1 MSFDGSIFAEI
12 GADTRAYERAMNEI
26 AVMTKQAF
34 DNAQK
39 AAVNSSNQMIQKIG
53 QLMNELASN
62 SSTLGQKIGQGF
74 KGGLNIALGEIHR
87 IASNIGQRLPE
98 PIRKGF
104 LNAYLNIKSVLG
116 LMKSDLSALGGHV
129 SSIAG
134 KINAALAKAFH
145 FDLTKAIKS
154 PKAMFVELNGA
165 ADAFATGFAA
175 KIHKI
180 GSVFTNLS
188 SRLPGPFSSAFNSIG
203 TSLAGFEAR
212 VLAVG
217 GKITSALGN
226 QVLNPIMQSWSSL
239 FTGLTAKANSFAD
252 RISNTLG
259 GKIVSKVSALS
270 SKISSGLGNAF
281 QQAGSKATNALMGIV
296 NHTNQAASATSNL
309 IKTALGISAA
319 YAGFNFIKNA
329 IGGAIT
335 KSADFEARMSSIKAV
350 TGSSAETMKQ
360 FHDAAIKA
368 GADTAFSATEA
379 ADAIE
384 ELAKAGVSTKD
395 ILNGGLTG
403 ALNLATAG
411 ELDLKEAA
419 EIASTAL
426 NAFKRDN
433 LSVVDAANQ
442 LAGAANASATDVHE
456 LKYGLS
462 AVAPVASGL
471 GLSFKD
477 TTNALAVF
485 AQNGLKGSDAGTS
498 LKTMLMN
505 LQPQTKAQ
513 ANMMRELGIITEDGS
528 NRFFTAEGKIKSF
541 AEVSQVL
548 KESLS
553 GLTEQQQQQALK
565 TMFGTDAVRAA
576 TIAMNEGADGA
587 NKMQAEIS
595 KVTAAEVAIQKL
607 DNLKGAVEY
616 LTGSFETLQ
625 LKIGSA
631 FLPML
636 QAGVKVI
643 DGFIDKLGASEGLAS
658 FISKISDVSMAV
670 YQLVFGI
677 DATKKKIKESFTGI
691 NQAAQMLATAI
702 DPIERIK
709 DSLSSFVPIL
719 SLIGGLLAFGP
730 ATKGLTLLTGLLGGL
745 GTKIGALGGILS
757 SGFSSAAGMVGL
769 FAAQVSGLGG
779 VLGGAASKGLSVLS
793 MMTSGI
799 SSVMSVALAAIG
811 PAAILGLV
819 VAGLGIINNQFGTQI
834 DQLLNTVTTKGPQI
848 IHNLVQGITNAI
860 PALIASGADLI
871 AKFASAFET
880 MFPVIVNAG
889 VSLIVSLVQ
898 GIGQNAT
905 SLISSANTILSTFVS
920 SLLNALPTLLS
931 AGMELLANLSQGI
944 LNNIPQM
951 MANAQRTVTTFLTGL
966 GQQMPQII
974 QNGIQILQNL
984 ITGIVQSLPTILQI
998 AVQVITSFIQGL
1010 VSNLPAIIQSGIQLI
1025 MSLVTGLIQNLPQ
1038 IIASAAQIVV
1048 SLVSGLIQAAPQLI
1062 MGGLQLI
1069 AQLVIGLITG
1079 IPKVLEA
1086 GWELIKALGG
1096 ALIDGIVG
1104 IGQKVGE
1111 FFGGIWDWITGKNE
1125 EGASKTKATM
1135 DDLTSSVSTKTSEMS
1150 TAAKTNTQDMA
1161 TGVQLNMDTMGL
1173 NASNAVNTMGTNVN
1187 TSFQN
1192 LVTSSN
1198 TNMQAVGAN
1207 VTNGMTQAQTNATL
1221 QAQTMQ
1227 QNVGNSMNLMGLDT
1241 LNKVTTMNT
1250 NVDANMQALVTTTG
1264 INMQA
1269 LSSNVSSNM
1278 QQAQATATAESA
1290 TMNANVSSNLSGL
1303 NTSASSY
1310 MQALQTDSNAAFQTV
1325 QTNASAISSS
1335 TAAAVS
1341 GNYNTMSGNATGST
1355 NSMQGSTTSAF
1366 TTLQSN
1372 AESSSQ
1378 AVANAVT
1385 NNFKN
1390 AETAATNAMNGVSK
1404 AVTDGMNK
1412 VDQAATSGGN
1422 KMAQTFDS
1430 TLNKVK
1436 SSVQQGM
1443 STVSSA
1449 FNSGMNQAV
1458 SISSSANSQIVAVFN
1473 TLASHLHS
1481 VGVYAGSGLYN
1492 GLASMAGSLYAL
1504 AYSIASNIASVMRS
1518 ALDIHSPSR
1527 VMDAIGD
1534 FTGEGMYNGMA
1545 GWVKAIDG
1553 VAKDYAMAIT
1563 DQKYG
1568 VDSVVTTS
1576 ASVNNSGIRSSL
1588 ENLSDDVKHSQ
1599 LSDTKFEIHN
1609 EIVGDKIYTTV
1620 KEKEARDRIKDDYFV
1635 YE

>member
-98 PIRKGF
+98 PIQNG
-104 LNAYLNIKSVLG
+104 LNKVAQAFISLNSKISSALSPITTKMTSVG
-116 LMKSDLSALGGHV
+116 SSIGNAFSSALGKV
-129 SSIAG
+129 
-134 KINAALAKAFH
+134 N
-145 FDLTKAIKS
+145 
-154 PKAMFVELNGA
+154 N
-165 ADAFATGFAA
+165 FA
-175 KIHKI
+175 
-180 GSVFTNLS
+180 
-188 SRLPGPFSSAFNSIG
+188 
-203 TSLAGFEAR
+203 
-212 VLAVG
+212 
-217 GKITSALGN
+217 N
-226 QVLNPIMQSWSSL
+226 Q
-239 FTGLTAKANSFAD
+239 A
-252 RISNTLG
+252 SNTLG
-259 GKIVSKVSALS
+259 GKLISKVSTLS

-360 FHDAAIKA
+360 FHDAAVKA

-471 GLSFKD
+471 GLSFRD

-513 ANMMRELGIITEDGS
+513 TNMMRELGIITEDGS

-631 FLPML
+631 FLPMM

-643 DGFIDKLGASEGLAS
+643 DSFIDKLGASESLAS

-709 DSLSSFVPIL
+709 DSLSSFAPIL

-730 ATKGLTLLTGLLGGL
+730 ATKGLSKMTGLLGNL
-745 GTKIGALGGILS
+745 GIKALTTGSTLGNAFEASANKLLQINKAGEITAT
-757 SGFSSAAGMVGL
+757 GFQKMAG
-769 FAAQVSGLGG
+769 Q
-779 VLGGAASKGLSVLS
+779 GLSTMS
-793 MMTSGI
+793 MMTNGI

-871 AKFASAFET
+871 AKFASAFAT

-931 AGMELLANLSQGI
+931 TGMELLANLSQGI
-944 LNNIPQM
+944 LKNIPQM
-951 MANAQRTVTTFLTGL
+951 MANAQKTVTTFLTGL

-1010 VSNLPAIIQSGIQLI
+1010 VSNLPAIIQGGIQLI

-1135 DDLTSSVSTKTSEMS
+1135 DDLTSSVSAKTSEMS

-1278 QQAQATATAESA
+1278 QQAQTTATTESA

-1366 TTLQSN
+1366 TTMQSN

-1443 STVSSA
+1443 SAVSSA

-1473 TLASHLHS
+1473 TLASHLNS
-1481 VGVYAGSGLYN
+1481 VGVHAGSGLYN

-1527 VMDAIGD
+1527 VMDAIGG

>member
-98 PIRKGF
+98 PIQNG
-104 LNAYLNIKSVLG
+104 LNKVAQAFISLNSKISSALSPIVTRMTSVG
-116 LMKSDLSALGGHV
+116 SSIGNAFSSALGKV
-129 SSIAG
+129 
-134 KINAALAKAFH
+134 N
-145 FDLTKAIKS
+145 
-154 PKAMFVELNGA
+154 N
-165 ADAFATGFAA
+165 FA
-175 KIHKI
+175 
-180 GSVFTNLS
+180 
-188 SRLPGPFSSAFNSIG
+188 
-203 TSLAGFEAR
+203 
-212 VLAVG
+212 
-217 GKITSALGN
+217 N
-226 QVLNPIMQSWSSL
+226 Q
-239 FTGLTAKANSFAD
+239 A
-252 RISNTLG
+252 SNTLG
-259 GKIVSKVSALS
+259 GKLISKVSTLS

-360 FHDAAIKA
+360 FHDAAVKA

-513 ANMMRELGIITEDGS
+513 TNMMKELGIITEDGS

-595 KVTAAEVAIQKL
+595 KVTAAQVAAEKL
-607 DNLKGAVEY
+607 NNLKGAIEG
-616 LTGSFETLQ
+616 LSGSFETLQ
-625 LKIGSA
+625 IKLGESV
-631 FLPML
+631 LPL
-636 QAGVKVI
+636 FTTIVKYV
-643 DGFIDKLGASEGLAS
+643 DKLVDKFSQSQGIQNFTDAMATINPVLDHFLNGTKLADGVMEKFKGTMS
-658 FISKISDVSMAV
+658 S
-670 YQLVFGI
+670 
-677 DATKKKIKESFTGI
+677 
-691 NQAAQMLATAI
+691 AA
-702 DPIERIK
+702 
-709 DSLSSFVPIL
+709 PIL
-719 SLIGGLLAFGP
+719 GLVGGLLAFGP
-730 ATKGLTLLTGLLGGL
+730 ATKGLSKMTGLLGNL
-745 GTKIGALGGILS
+745 GIKALTTGSTLGNAFEASANKLLQINKAGEITAT
-757 SGFSSAAGMVGL
+757 GFQKMAG
-769 FAAQVSGLGG
+769 Q
-779 VLGGAASKGLSVLS
+779 GLSTMS
-793 MMTSGI
+793 MMTNGI

-860 PALIASGADLI
+860 PTLIASGANLI
-871 AKFASAFET
+871 AGFASAFET

-951 MANAQRTVTTFLTGL
+951 MANAQKTVTTFLTGL

-984 ITGIVQSLPTILQI
+984 ITGIVQSLPTVLQI

-1010 VSNLPAIIQSGIQLI
+1010 VSNLPAIIQGGIQLI

-1161 TGVQLNMDTMGL
+1161 TGVQFNMDTMGL
-1173 NASNAVNTMGTNVN
+1173 NASNAVNTMGANVN

-1227 QNVGNSMNLMGLDT
+1227 QNVGNSMDLMGLDT

-1366 TTLQSN
+1366 TTMQSN

-1443 STVSSA
+1443 SAVSSA

-1481 VGVYAGSGLYN
+1481 VGVHAGSGLYN

-1527 VMDAIGD
+1527 VMDAIGG

-1609 EIVGDKIYTTV
+1609 EMVGDKIYTTV

>member
-26 AVMTKQAF
+26 AVMTKQAC

-104 LNAYLNIKSVLG
+104 LNAYLNIKSALG

-129 SSIAG
+129 SSVAS

-188 SRLPGPFSSAFNSIG
+188 SHLPGPFSSVFNSIG

-239 FTGLTAKANSFAD
+239 FTGLTAKANNFAD

-259 GKIVSKVSALS
+259 GKIVSQVSTLS

-360 FHDAAIKA
+360 FHDAAVKA

-462 AVAPVASGL
+462 MVAPVASGL

-505 LQPQTKAQ
+505 LQPQTKKQ
-513 ANMMRELGIITEDGS
+513 TNLMQELGIITEDGS

-548 KESLS
+548 KESLN

-595 KVTAAEVAIQKL
+595 KVTAAQVAAEKL
-607 DNLKGAVEY
+607 NNLKGAIEG
-616 LTGSFETLQ
+616 LSGSFETLQ
-625 LKIGSA
+625 IKLGESV
-631 FLPML
+631 LPL
-636 QAGVKVI
+636 FTTIVKYV
-643 DGFIDKLGASEGLAS
+643 DKLVDKFSQSQGIQNFTDAMATINPVLDHFLNGTKLADGVMEKFKGTMS
-658 FISKISDVSMAV
+658 S
-670 YQLVFGI
+670 
-677 DATKKKIKESFTGI
+677 
-691 NQAAQMLATAI
+691 AA
-702 DPIERIK
+702 
-709 DSLSSFVPIL
+709 PIL
-719 SLIGGLLAFGP
+719 SLVGGLLAFGP

-745 GTKIGALGGILS
+745 GTKIGALGSILS

-769 FAAQVSGLGG
+769 FATQVSGLGG

-793 MMTSGI
+793 MMASGI

-848 IHNLVQGITNAI
+848 IHNLVQGIMNAI
-860 PALIASGADLI
+860 PALITSGADLI

-880 MFPVIVNAG
+880 MFPVVVNAG

-951 MANAQRTVTTFLTGL
+951 MANAQKTVTTFLTGL

-984 ITGIVQSLPTILQI
+984 ITGIIQQLPTILQI

-1010 VSNLPAIIQSGIQLI
+1010 VSNLPAIIQGGIQLI

-1161 TGVQLNMDTMGL
+1161 TGVQFNMDTMGL

-1366 TTLQSN
+1366 TTMQSN

-1443 STVSSA
+1443 SAVSSA

-1481 VGVYAGSGLYN
+1481 VGVHAGSGLYN

-1527 VMDAIGD
+1527 VMDAIGG

-1609 EIVGDKIYTTV
+1609 EMVGDKIYTTV

>member
-1 MSFDGSIFAEI
+1 MSFDGSIFADI

-129 SSIAG
+129 SSVAG

-239 FTGLTAKANSFAD
+239 FTGLTAKVNNFANQA
-252 RISNTLG
+252 SNTLG
-259 GKIVSKVSALS
+259 GKLIGKVSALS

-360 FHDAAIKA
+360 FHDAAVKA

-462 AVAPVASGL
+462 MVAPVASGL

-505 LQPQTKAQ
+505 LQPQTKKQ
-513 ANMMRELGIITEDGS
+513 TNLMQELGIITEDGS

-595 KVTAAEVAIQKL
+595 KVTAAEVAAEKL
-607 DNLKGAVEY
+607 NNLKGAIEG
-616 LTGSFETLQ
+616 LSGSFETLQ
-625 LKIGSA
+625 I
-631 FLPML
+631 
-636 QAGVKVI
+636 
-643 DGFIDKLGASEGLAS
+643 KLGESVLPLFTTIVKYVDKMVDKFSQSQGIQNFTDAMATINPVLDHFLNGTKLADGVMEK
-658 FISKISDVSMAV
+658 FKGTM
-670 YQLVFGI
+670 
-677 DATKKKIKESFTGI
+677 
-691 NQAAQMLATAI
+691 
-702 DPIERIK
+702 
-709 DSLSSFVPIL
+709 SSVAPIL
-719 SLIGGLLAFGP
+719 GLVGGLLAFGP

-811 PAAILGLV
+811 PAAILALV
-819 VAGLGIINNQFGTQI
+819 VAGLGIINNQFGAQI
-834 DQLLNTVTTKGPQI
+834 DQLLITVTTKGPQI
-848 IHNLVQGITNAI
+848 FHNLVQGITNAI

-871 AKFASAFET
+871 AKFASAFAT
-880 MFPVIVNAG
+880 MFPVVVNAG

-951 MANAQRTVTTFLTGL
+951 MANAQKTVTTFLTGL

-1010 VSNLPAIIQSGIQLI
+1010 VSNLPAIIQGGIQLI

-1111 FFGGIWDWITGKNE
+1111 FFGGIWDWITGKNQ

-1135 DDLTSSVSTKTSEMS
+1135 DDLTSSVSAKTSEMS

-1366 TTLQSN
+1366 TTMQSN

-1378 AVANAVT
+1378 AVANAVS

-1412 VDQAATSGGN
+1412 IDQAATSGGN

-1443 STVSSA
+1443 SAVSSA

-1481 VGVYAGSGLYN
+1481 VGVHAGSGLYN

-1527 VMDAIGD
+1527 VMAAIGG
-1534 FTGEGMYNGMA
+1534 FTGEGMYNGMV

>member
-98 PIRKGF
+98 PISKGF

-129 SSIAG
+129 SSVAG
-134 KINAALAKAFH
+134 KINAALAKAFR

-188 SRLPGPFSSAFNSIG
+188 SRLPGPFSRAFDSIG

-350 TGSSAETMKQ
+350 TGSSVETMKQ
-360 FHDAAIKA
+360 FHDAAVKA

-462 AVAPVASGL
+462 MVAPVASGL

-505 LQPQTKAQ
+505 LQPQTKKQ
-513 ANMMRELGIITEDGS
+513 TNLMQELGIITEDGS

-595 KVTAAEVAIQKL
+595 KVTAAEVAAEKL
-607 DNLKGAVEY
+607 NNLKGAIEG
-616 LTGSFETLQ
+616 LSGSFETLQ
-625 LKIGSA
+625 IKLGESV
-631 FLPML
+631 LPL
-636 QAGVKVI
+636 FTTIVRYV
-643 DGFIDKLGASEGLAS
+643 DKLVDKFSQSQGIQNFTDAMATINPVLDHFLNGTKLADGVMEKFKGTMS
-658 FISKISDVSMAV
+658 S
-670 YQLVFGI
+670 
-677 DATKKKIKESFTGI
+677 
-691 NQAAQMLATAI
+691 AA
-702 DPIERIK
+702 
-709 DSLSSFVPIL
+709 PIL
-719 SLIGGLLAFGP
+719 GLVGGLLAFGP

-745 GTKIGALGGILS
+745 GTKIGALGSILS
-757 SGFSSAAGMVGL
+757 GGFSSAAGMVGL

-779 VLGGAASKGLSVLS
+779 ILGGAASKGLSVLS
-793 MMTSGI
+793 MMASGI

-834 DQLLNTVTTKGPQI
+834 DQLLITVTTKGPQI

-860 PALIASGADLI
+860 PALIASGANLI
-871 AKFASAFET
+871 AGFASAFAT

-951 MANAQRTVTTFLTGL
+951 MANAQKTVTTFLTGL

-1010 VSNLPAIIQSGIQLI
+1010 VSNLPAIIQGGIQLI

-1038 IIASAAQIVV
+1038 IIASAAQIVI

-1096 ALIDGIVG
+1096 ALIDGLVG

-1125 EGASKTKATM
+1125 EGAGKTKATM
-1135 DDLTSSVSTKTSEMS
+1135 DDLTSSVSTKTAEMS

-1161 TGVQLNMDTMGL
+1161 TGVQFNMDTMGL
-1173 NASNAVNTMGTNVN
+1173 NASNAVNTM
-1187 TSFQN
+1187 
-1192 LVTSSN
+1192 
-1198 TNMQAVGAN
+1198 GAN

-1366 TTLQSN
+1366 TTMQSN

-1436 SSVQQGM
+1436 SFVQQGM
-1443 STVSSA
+1443 SAVSSA

-1481 VGVYAGSGLYN
+1481 VGVHAGSGLYN

-1527 VMDAIGD
+1527 VMDAIGG

-1609 EIVGDKIYTTV
+1609 EMVGDKIYTTV

>member
-1 MSFDGSIFAEI
+1 MSFDGSIYAYI
-12 GADTRAYERAMNEI
+12 GADTKDYEKSMNEI
-26 AVMTKQAF
+26 VSNTKKAF
-34 DNAQK
+34 DDAQK

-53 QLMNELASN
+53 QLMNELASSN
-62 SSTLGQKIGQGF
+62 ASIGQKIGQGF
-74 KGGLNIALGEIHR
+74 TGGLNIALGEIQR

-129 SSIAG
+129 SSVAG
-134 KINAALAKAFH
+134 RINAALAKAFH

-188 SRLPGPFSSAFNSIG
+188 SHLPGPFSRAFDSIG

-212 VLAVG
+212 VLTVG

-379 ADAIE
+379 AEAIE

-471 GLSFKD
+471 GLSFRD

-513 ANMMRELGIITEDGS
+513 TNMMRELGIITADGA
-528 NRFFTAEGKIKSF
+528 NQFFTAEGKVKSF
-541 AEVSQVL
+541 AEISQVL
-548 KESLS
+548 KSSLS

-595 KVTAAEVAIQKL
+595 KVTAAQVAAEKL
-607 DNLKGAVEY
+607 NNLKGAVEG
-616 LTGSFETLQ
+616 LSGSFETLQ
-625 LKIGSA
+625 IKLGESV
-631 FLPML
+631 LPL
-636 QAGVKVI
+636 FTTIVKYV
-643 DGFIDKLGASEGLAS
+643 DKLVDKFSQSQGIQNFTDAMATINPVLDHFLNGTKLADGVMDKFTS
-658 FISKISDVSMAV
+658 SMA
-670 YQLVFGI
+670 
-677 DATKKKIKESFTGI
+677 S
-691 NQAAQMLATAI
+691 AA
-702 DPIERIK
+702 
-709 DSLSSFVPIL
+709 PIL
-719 SLIGGLLAFGP
+719 SLVGGLLAFGP
-730 ATKGLTLLTGLLGGL
+730 ATKGLTKLTGILGGL
-745 GTKIGALGGILS
+745 GGKIGAFGSILGE
-757 SGFSSAAGMVGL
+757 GFLSAAVDVER
-769 FAAQVSGLGG
+769 FASKLSGLPG
-779 VLGGAASKGLSVLS
+779 VLGNAAARGISNLS
-793 MMTSGI
+793 MMSQGI
-799 SSVMSVALAAIG
+799 GSVMSVALAAIG

-819 VAGLGIINNQFGTQI
+819 VAGLGIINNRFGAQI

-848 IHNLVQGITNAI
+848 IQNLVSGITSQI

-871 AKFASAFET
+871 AKFASAFAT
-880 MFPVIVNAG
+880 MFPVLVQAG
-889 VSLIVSLVQ
+889 VDLIGSLVQ
-898 GIGQNAT
+898 GVGQNAT
-905 SLISSANTILSTFVS
+905 SLISSAVTVIGTFVQS
-920 SLLNALPTLLS
+920 IASALPQLL
-931 AGMELLANLSQGI
+931 GMGVELLANLVQGV
-944 LNNIPQM
+944 LNNLPQILQS
-951 MANAQRTVTTFLTGL
+951 AQQAVTTFLAGL
-966 GQQMPQII
+966 GQQMPSII

-984 ITGIVQSLPTILQI
+984 VNGIIQSLPTILSI
-998 AVQVITSFIQGL
+998 AVQVIASFIQGI
-1010 VSNLPAIIQSGIQLI
+1010 VSNLPAIISGGIQLI
-1025 MSLVTGLIQNLPQ
+1025 VSLVQGIINNLPQIAQSAAQIIGTLVTGL
-1038 IIASAAQIVV
+1038 ASSI
-1048 SLVSGLIQAAPQLI
+1048 PQLI
-1062 MGGLQLI
+1062 RGGI
-1069 AQLVIGLITG
+1069 ELVAKLVVGLVAG
-1079 IPKVLEA
+1079 LPKILEA
-1086 GWELIKALGG
+1086 GANIIFELGKAMLTAVPEAISGVVS
-1096 ALIDGIVG
+1096 AVG
-1104 IGQKVGE
+1104 D
-1111 FFGGIWDWITGKNE
+1111 FFGGMWDFVTGKTT
-1125 EGASKTKATM
+1125 EGSEVVKAKTT
-1135 DDLTSSVSTKTSEMS
+1135 EMS
-1150 TAAKTNTQDMA
+1150 DHVSAKTTEM
-1161 TGVQLNMDTMGL
+1161 
-1173 NASNAVNTMGTNVN
+1173 S
-1187 TSFQN
+1187 
-1192 LVTSSN
+1192 
-1198 TNMQAVGAN
+1198 
-1207 VTNGMTQAQTNATL
+1207 TNATL

-1227 QNVGNSMNLMGLDT
+1227 TNVGLSMDAMNLDT
-1241 LNKVTTMNT
+1241 QTKVNTMST
-1250 NVDANMQALVTTTG
+1250 NVDTSMQGLAATAGVNMQ
-1264 INMQA
+1264 MF
-1269 LSSNVSSNM
+1269 SSNVSTNM
-1278 QQAQATATAESA
+1278 QQAQTTATTESA

-1310 MQALQTDSNAAFQTV
+1310 LQALQVDSNTAFQTV
-1325 QTNASAISSS
+1325 QSNASAISSS
-1335 TAAAVS
+1335 TAATVS
-1341 GNYNTMSGNATGST
+1341 GNYSTMSGNATGSA

-1366 TTLQSN
+1366 STMQSN

-1385 NNFKN
+1385 SNFKN

-1412 VDQAATSGGN
+1412 VDQAVTSGGN

-1430 TLNKVK
+1430 ALNKVK
-1436 SSVQQGM
+1436 SYVQQDM
-1443 STVSSA
+1443 SAVSSA
-1449 FNSGMNQAV
+1449 FNSGMNQAISV
-1458 SISSSANSQIVAVFN
+1458 SSSANSQIVAIFN
-1473 TLASHLHS
+1473 TLASHLYS
-1481 VGVYAGSGLYN
+1481 VGVHAGSGLYN
-1492 GLASMAGSLYAL
+1492 GLASMAGSLYSL

-1527 VMDAIGD
+1527 VMKSIGG
-1534 FTGEGMYNGMA
+1534 FTGEGMYIGMSD
-1545 GWVKAIDG
+1545 WVRRING
-1553 VAKDYAMAIT
+1553 VAKQYAMAIT
-1563 DQKYG
+1563 DQSYG
-1568 VDSVVTTS
+1568 VDSLITTS
-1576 ASVNNSGIRSSL
+1576 ASVNNTGLKSSL
-1588 ENLSDDVKHSQ
+1588 ENLSDDVKNSQ
-1599 LSDTKFEIHN
+1599 LSNAKFEIHN
-1609 EIVGDKIYTTV
+1609 EIVGDKIYTSV
-1620 KEKEARDRIKDDYFV
+1620 KEREARDRIKDDYFV

>member
-53 QLMNELASN
+53 QLMNELANN

-129 SSIAG
+129 SSVAG

-188 SRLPGPFSSAFNSIG
+188 GRLPGPFGSAFNSIG

-360 FHDAAIKA
+360 FHDAAVKA

-411 ELDLKEAA
+411 ELELKEAA

-505 LQPQTKAQ
+505 LQPQTDKQ
-513 ANMMRELGIITEDGS
+513 AHLMEKLGIITADGS

-595 KVTAAEVAIQKL
+595 KVTAAEVAAEKL
-607 DNLKGAVEY
+607 NNLKGAIEG
-616 LTGSFETLQ
+616 LSGSFETLQ
-625 LKIGSA
+625 IKLGESV
-631 FLPML
+631 LPL
-636 QAGVKVI
+636 FTTIVRYV
-643 DGFIDKLGASEGLAS
+643 DKLVDKFSQSQGIQNFTDAMATINPVLDHFLNGTKLADGVMEK
-658 FISKISDVSMAV
+658 FKGTM
-670 YQLVFGI
+670 
-677 DATKKKIKESFTGI
+677 
-691 NQAAQMLATAI
+691 
-702 DPIERIK
+702 
-709 DSLSSFVPIL
+709 SSVAPIL
-719 SLIGGLLAFGP
+719 GLVGGLLAFGP

-745 GTKIGALGGILS
+745 GTKIGALGSILS

-811 PAAILGLV
+811 PAAILGFV

-871 AKFASAFET
+871 AKFASAFAT

-944 LNNIPQM
+944 LNNIPQI
-951 MANAQRTVTTFLTGL
+951 MANAQKTVTTFLTGL

-984 ITGIVQSLPTILQI
+984 ITGIIQSLPTILQI

-1010 VSNLPAIIQSGIQLI
+1010 VSNLPAIIQGGIQLI

-1038 IIASAAQIVV
+1038 IIASAVQIVI

-1096 ALIDGIVG
+1096 ALIDGLVG

-1135 DDLTSSVSTKTSEMS
+1135 DDLTSSVSTKTTEMS

-1161 TGVQLNMDTMGL
+1161 TGVQFNMDTMGL
-1173 NASNAVNTMGTNVN
+1173 NASNAVNTM
-1187 TSFQN
+1187 
-1192 LVTSSN
+1192 
-1198 TNMQAVGAN
+1198 GAN

-1227 QNVGNSMNLMGLDT
+1227 QNVGNSMDLMGLDT

-1278 QQAQATATAESA
+1278 QQAQATATTESA

-1355 NSMQGSTTSAF
+1355 NNMQGSTTSAF
-1366 TTLQSN
+1366 TTMQSN

-1443 STVSSA
+1443 SAVSSA

-1458 SISSSANSQIVAVFN
+1458 SISSSANSQIVAIFN
-1473 TLASHLHS
+1473 TLASHLYS
-1481 VGVYAGSGLYN
+1481 VGVHAGSGLYN
-1492 GLASMAGSLYAL
+1492 GLASMAGSLYSL

-1527 VMDAIGD
+1527 VTTAIGS
-1534 FTGEGMYNGMA
+1534 FTGEGMYNGMV

-1553 VAKDYAMAIT
+1553 VAEDYAMAIT

>member
-1 MSFDGSIFAEI
+1 MSFDGSIYAYI
-12 GADTRAYERAMNEI
+12 GADTKDYEKAMNDVI
-26 AVMTKQAF
+26 AATKKAF
-34 DNAQK
+34 DDAQK
-39 AAVNSSNQMIQKIG
+39 AAINSSNQMIQKIG
-53 QLMNELASN
+53 QLMNKLATSN
-62 SSTLGQKIGQGF
+62 ASIGQKIGQGF
-74 KGGLNIALGEIHR
+74 KGGLNIALGEIQR

-98 PIRKGF
+98 PIKKGF

-116 LMKSDLSALGGHV
+116 LISSAFSALGGQV
-129 SSIAG
+129 SNVAS
-134 KINAALAKAFH
+134 KINATLAKAFQ

-212 VLAVG
+212 VLVAG

-259 GKIVSKVSALS
+259 GKIVSKVSTLS
-270 SKISSGLGNAF
+270 SKISSSLGNAF

-350 TGSSAETMKQ
+350 TGSSTDVMKQ

-395 ILNGGLTG
+395 ILDGGLTG

-426 NAFKRDN
+426 NAFKKDN

-471 GLSFKD
+471 GLSFRD

-505 LQPQTKAQ
+505 LQPQTKGQYNA
-513 ANMMRELGIITEDGS
+513 MRQLGIITEDGA
-528 NRFFTAEGKIKSF
+528 NKFFTAEGKVKSF
-541 AEVSQVL
+541 AEISQVL
-548 KESLS
+548 KDSLS
-553 GLTEQQQQQALK
+553 GLTQQQQQQALK
-565 TMFGTDAVRAA
+565 TLFGTDAVRAA

-595 KVTAAEVAIQKL
+595 KVTAAQVAAEKL
-607 DNLKGAVEY
+607 NNLKGAVEG
-616 LTGSFETLQ
+616 LSGSFETLQ
-625 LKIGSA
+625 IKLGESV
-631 FLPML
+631 LPL
-636 QAGVKVI
+636 FTTIVKYV
-643 DGFIDKLGASEGLAS
+643 DKLVDKFGQSKALQNFTDAMANINPVLDHFLNGTKLADGVMDKFTS
-658 FISKISDVSMAV
+658 SMA
-670 YQLVFGI
+670 
-677 DATKKKIKESFTGI
+677 S
-691 NQAAQMLATAI
+691 AA
-702 DPIERIK
+702 
-709 DSLSSFVPIL
+709 PIL
-719 SLIGGLLAFGP
+719 SLVGGLLAFGP
-730 ATKGLTLLTGLLGGL
+730 ATKGLSKMTGILGGL
-745 GTKIGALGGILS
+745 GGKISSFGGVIGGVFNNAAGYIGAFSSKIG
-757 SGFSSAAGMVGL
+757 GL
-769 FAAQVSGLGG
+769 PG
-779 VLGGAASKGLSVLS
+779 VLGSAASRGISILS
-793 MMTSGI
+793 MMSQGI
-799 SSVMSVALAAIG
+799 GSVMSVALAAIG

-848 IHNLVQGITNAI
+848 IQNLVSGITSQI

-871 AKFASAFET
+871 AKFASAFAT
-880 MFPVIVNAG
+880 MFPVLVQAG
-889 VSLIVSLVQ
+889 VDLIGSLVQ
-898 GIGQNAT
+898 GVGQNAT
-905 SLISSANTILSTFVS
+905 SLVSSAVTVIGTFVQS
-920 SLLNALPTLLS
+920 IASALPQLL
-931 AGMELLANLSQGI
+931 GMGVELLANLVQGV
-944 LNNIPQM
+944 LNNLPQILQS
-951 MANAQRTVTTFLTGL
+951 AQQAVTTFLVGL
-966 GQQMPQII
+966 GQQMPSII

-984 ITGIVQSLPTILQI
+984 VTGIIQSLPTILNI

-1010 VSNLPAIIQSGIQLI
+1010 VSNLPAIIQGGIQLI
-1025 MSLVTGLIQNLPQ
+1025 VSLVTGLIQNLPQ
-1038 IIASAAQIVV
+1038 IIASAAQIVS
-1048 SLVSGLIQAAPQLI
+1048 SLVSGLMQATPQLI
-1062 MGGLQLI
+1062 QGGLQLI
-1069 AQLVIGLITG
+1069 TQLVVSLIAGL
-1079 IPKVLEA
+1079 PKILEA
-1086 GWELIKALGG
+1086 GANIIFELGKSMLTAIPEA
-1096 ALIDGIVG
+1096 IVG
-1104 IGQKVGE
+1104 VVSAVGD
-1111 FFGGIWDWITGKNE
+1111 FFGGMWDFVTGKTD
-1125 EGASKTKATM
+1125 EGSEAVKAKTT
-1135 DDLTSSVSTKTSEMS
+1135 EMS
-1150 TAAKTNTQDMA
+1150 EHVSAKTTEM
-1161 TGVQLNMDTMGL
+1161 
-1173 NASNAVNTMGTNVN
+1173 S
-1187 TSFQN
+1187 
-1192 LVTSSN
+1192 
-1198 TNMQAVGAN
+1198 
-1207 VTNGMTQAQTNATL
+1207 TNATL

-1227 QNVGNSMNLMGLDT
+1227 TNVGLSMDAMNLDT
-1241 LNKVTTMNT
+1241 QTKVNTMST
-1250 NVDANMQALVTTTG
+1250 NVDTSMQGLTAAAGTNMQT
-1264 INMQA
+1264 
-1269 LSSNVSSNM
+1269 LSSNVSTNM
-1278 QQAQATATAESA
+1278 QQAQATATTESA
-1290 TMNANVSSNLSGL
+1290 TMNANVTSNLSGL

-1310 MQALQTDSNAAFQTV
+1310 LQALQTDSNTAFQTV
-1325 QTNASAISSS
+1325 QSNASAISSS
-1335 TAAAVS
+1335 TAATVS
-1341 GNYNTMSGNATGST
+1341 GNYSTMSGKATGSA

-1366 TTLQSN
+1366 STMQSN

-1422 KMAQTFDS
+1422 KMAQIFDS
-1430 TLNKVK
+1430 ALNKVK
-1436 SSVQQGM
+1436 SYVQQGM

-1458 SISSSANSQIVAVFN
+1458 SVSSSANSQIVGIFN
-1473 TLASHLHS
+1473 ALASHLYS
-1481 VGVYAGSGLYN
+1481 VGVHAGSGLYN
-1492 GLASMAGSLYAL
+1492 GLASMAGSLYSL

-1527 VMDAIGD
+1527 VMKSIGG
-1534 FTGEGMYNGMA
+1534 FTGEGMYIGMSD
-1545 GWVKAIDG
+1545 WVRRING
-1553 VAKDYAMAIT
+1553 VAKQYAMAIT
-1563 DQKYG
+1563 DQSYS
-1568 VDSVVTTS
+1568 VDSLITTS
-1576 ASVNNSGIRSSL
+1576 ASVNNTGLKSSL

-1609 EIVGDKIYTTV
+1609 EIVGDKIYTTI

>member
-1 MSFDGSIFAEI
+1 MSFDGSIHAYI
-12 GADTRAYERAMNEI
+12 GADTKDYEKSMNEI
-26 AVMTKQAF
+26 VAITKQAF

-129 SSIAG
+129 SSVAG

-212 VLAVG
+212 VLVAG

-259 GKIVSKVSALS
+259 GKIVSKVSTLS

-350 TGSSAETMKQ
+350 TGSSADVMKQ

-395 ILNGGLTG
+395 ILDGGLTG

-426 NAFKRDN
+426 NAFKKDN

-462 AVAPVASGL
+462 MVAPVASGL
-471 GLSFKD
+471 GLSFRD

-505 LQPQTKAQ
+505 LQPQTKGQYLAMK
-513 ANMMRELGIITEDGS
+513 NLGIITEDGA
-528 NRFFTAEGKIKSF
+528 NKFFTAEGKIKSF
-541 AEVSQVL
+541 AEISQVL
-548 KESLS
+548 KDSLG
-553 GLTEQQQQQALK
+553 GLTQQQQQQALK
-565 TMFGTDAVRAA
+565 TLFGTDAVRAA

-595 KVTAAEVAIQKL
+595 KVTAAQVAAEKL
-607 DNLKGAVEY
+607 NNLKGAVEG
-616 LTGSFETLQ
+616 LSGSFETLQ
-625 LKIGSA
+625 IKLGESV
-631 FLPML
+631 LPL
-636 QAGVKVI
+636 FTTIVKYV
-643 DGFIDKLGASEGLAS
+643 DKLVDKFGQSKALQNFTDAMANINPVLDHFLNGTKLADGVMDKFTS
-658 FISKISDVSMAV
+658 SMA
-670 YQLVFGI
+670 
-677 DATKKKIKESFTGI
+677 S
-691 NQAAQMLATAI
+691 AA
-702 DPIERIK
+702 
-709 DSLSSFVPIL
+709 PIL
-719 SLIGGLLAFGP
+719 SLIGGLLVFSP
-730 ATKGLTLLTGLLGGL
+730 ATKSLTKLTGILGGL
-745 GTKIGALGGILS
+745 GGKIGTFGSILS
-757 SGFSSAAGMVGL
+757 SGFSSASGYVEL
-769 FAAQVSGLGG
+769 FASKLSGLPG
-779 VLGGAASKGLSVLS
+779 VLGNAASKGLSVVS
-793 MMTSGI
+793 MMSQGI
-799 SSVMSVALAAIG
+799 ASVMSVALAAIG

-819 VAGLGIINNQFGTQI
+819 VAGLGIINNQFGAQI

-848 IHNLVQGITNAI
+848 IQKLVLGITSQI
-860 PALIASGADLI
+860 PTLIASGADLI
-871 AKFASAFET
+871 AKFASAFAT
-880 MFPVIVNAG
+880 MFPVLVQAG
-889 VSLIVSLVQ
+889 VDLIGSLVQ
-898 GIGQNAT
+898 GIGQNAQ
-905 SLISSANTILSTFVS
+905 SLHSSAITAIGAFLQSIAS
-920 SLLNALPTLLS
+920 ALPQLL
-931 AGMELLANLSQGI
+931 GMGMQLIVDLTQGA
-944 LNNIPQM
+944 LNNMPQVLQI
-951 MANAQRTVTTFLTGL
+951 AQQTVTTFLTGL

-984 ITGIVQSLPTILQI
+984 ITGIIQQLPTILQI

-1010 VSNLPAIIQSGIQLI
+1010 VSNLPAIISGGIQLI
-1025 MSLVTGLIQNLPQ
+1025 VSLVQGIINNLPQIAQSAAQIIGTLVTGL
-1038 IIASAAQIVV
+1038 ASSI
-1048 SLVSGLIQAAPQLI
+1048 PQLI
-1062 MGGLQLI
+1062 RGGI
-1069 AQLVIGLITG
+1069 ELVAKLVVGLVAG
-1079 IPKVLEA
+1079 LPKILEA
-1086 GWELIKALGG
+1086 GAKIIFELGKAMLTAVPEAISGVVS
-1096 ALIDGIVG
+1096 AVG
-1104 IGQKVGE
+1104 D
-1111 FFGGIWDWITGKNE
+1111 FFGGMWDFVTGKTNE
-1125 EGASKTKATM
+1125 GSEAVKAKTT
-1135 DDLTSSVSTKTSEMS
+1135 EMS
-1150 TAAKTNTQDMA
+1150 DHVSAKTTEM
-1161 TGVQLNMDTMGL
+1161 
-1173 NASNAVNTMGTNVN
+1173 S
-1187 TSFQN
+1187 
-1192 LVTSSN
+1192 
-1198 TNMQAVGAN
+1198 
-1207 VTNGMTQAQTNATL
+1207 TNATL
-1221 QAQTMQ
+1221 QAQSMQ
-1227 QNVGNSMNLMGLDT
+1227 TNVGLSMDAMNLDT
-1241 LNKVTTMNT
+1241 QTKVNTMST
-1250 NVDANMQALVTTTG
+1250 NVDTSMQGLAAAAGANMQT
-1264 INMQA
+1264 
-1269 LSSNVSSNM
+1269 LSSNVSTNM
-1278 QQAQATATAESA
+1278 QQAQTTATTESA
-1290 TMNANVSSNLSGL
+1290 TMNANVTSNLSGL

-1310 MQALQTDSNAAFQTV
+1310 LQALQTDSNTAFQTV

-1355 NSMQGSTTSAF
+1355 NSMQGSTNSAF
-1366 TTLQSN
+1366 STMQSN

-1430 TLNKVK
+1430 ALNKVK
-1436 SSVQQGM
+1436 SYVQQGM

-1458 SISSSANSQIVAVFN
+1458 SVSSSANSQIVGIFN
-1473 TLASHLHS
+1473 ALASHLYS
-1481 VGVYAGSGLYN
+1481 VGVHAGSGLYN
-1492 GLASMAGSLYAL
+1492 GLASMAGSLYSL

-1527 VMDAIGD
+1527 VMKSIGG
-1534 FTGEGMYNGMA
+1534 FTGEGMYIGMSD
-1545 GWVKAIDG
+1545 WVRRING
-1553 VAKDYAMAIT
+1553 VAKQYAMAIT
-1563 DQKYG
+1563 DQSYG
-1568 VDSVVTTS
+1568 VDSLITTS
-1576 ASVNNSGIRSSL
+1576 ASVNNTGLKSSL
-1588 ENLSDDVKHSQ
+1588 ENLSDDVKNSQ
-1599 LSDTKFEIHN
+1599 LSNAKFEIHN
-1609 EIVGDKIYTTV
+1609 EIVGDKIYTSV
-1620 KEKEARDRIKDDYFV
+1620 KEREARDRIKDDYFV

>member
-129 SSIAG
+129 SSVAS
-134 KINAALAKAFH
+134 KINAALAKVFH

-188 SRLPGPFSSAFNSIG
+188 SSLPGPFSRAFNSIG

-259 GKIVSKVSALS
+259 GKLIGKVSTLS

-296 NHTNQAASATSNL
+296 NHTNQAASATNNL

-513 ANMMRELGIITEDGS
+513 ANMMRELGIITEEGS

-595 KVTAAEVAIQKL
+595 KVTAAQVAAEKL
-607 DNLKGAVEY
+607 NNLKGAIEG
-616 LTGSFETLQ
+616 LSGSFETLQ
-625 LKIGSA
+625 IKLGESV
-631 FLPML
+631 LPL
-636 QAGVKVI
+636 FTTIVKYV
-643 DGFIDKLGASEGLAS
+643 DKLVDKFSQSQGIQNFTDAMATINPVLDHFLNGTKLADGVMEKFKGTMS
-658 FISKISDVSMAV
+658 S
-670 YQLVFGI
+670 
-677 DATKKKIKESFTGI
+677 
-691 NQAAQMLATAI
+691 AA
-702 DPIERIK
+702 
-709 DSLSSFVPIL
+709 PIL
-719 SLIGGLLAFGP
+719 GLVGGLLAFGP

-745 GTKIGALGGILS
+745 GTKIGALGSILS
-757 SGFSSAAGMVGL
+757 GGFSSAAGMVGL

-871 AKFASAFET
+871 AKFADAFET

-951 MANAQRTVTTFLTGL
+951 MANAQKTVTTFLTGL

-1010 VSNLPAIIQSGIQLI
+1010 VSNLPAIIQGGIQLI

-1038 IIASAAQIVV
+1038 IIASAAQIIV

-1135 DDLTSSVSTKTSEMS
+1135 DDLTSSVSTKTAEMS

-1161 TGVQLNMDTMGL
+1161 TGVQFNMDTMGL

-1227 QNVGNSMNLMGLDT
+1227 QNVGNSMDLMGLDT

-1366 TTLQSN
+1366 TTMQSN

-1412 VDQAATSGGN
+1412 VDQAATAGGN

-1443 STVSSA
+1443 SAVSSA

-1481 VGVYAGSGLYN
+1481 VGVHAGSGLYN

-1527 VMDAIGD
+1527 VTDAIGS
-1534 FTGEGMYNGMA
+1534 FTGEGMYNGMV

-1609 EIVGDKIYTTV
+1609 EMVGDKIYTTV

>member
-1 MSFDGSIFAEI
+1 MSFDGSIFADI

-116 LMKSDLSALGGHV
+116 LMKSDLSTLGGHV
-129 SSIAG
+129 SSVAS

-188 SRLPGPFSSAFNSIG
+188 GRLPGPFGSAFNSIG

-350 TGSSAETMKQ
+350 TGSSVETMKQ
-360 FHDAAIKA
+360 FHDAAVKA

-462 AVAPVASGL
+462 MVAPVASGL

-505 LQPQTKAQ
+505 LQPQTKKQ
-513 ANMMRELGIITEDGS
+513 TNLMQELGIITEDGS

-595 KVTAAEVAIQKL
+595 KVTAAEVAAEKL
-607 DNLKGAVEY
+607 NNLKGAIEG
-616 LTGSFETLQ
+616 LSGSFETLQ
-625 LKIGSA
+625 IKLGESV
-631 FLPML
+631 LPL
-636 QAGVKVI
+636 FTTIVRYV
-643 DGFIDKLGASEGLAS
+643 DKLVDKFSQSQGIQNFTDAMATINPVLDHFLNGTKLADGVMEK
-658 FISKISDVSMAV
+658 FKGTM
-670 YQLVFGI
+670 
-677 DATKKKIKESFTGI
+677 
-691 NQAAQMLATAI
+691 
-702 DPIERIK
+702 
-709 DSLSSFVPIL
+709 SSVAPIL
-719 SLIGGLLAFGP
+719 GLVGGLLAFGP
-730 ATKGLTLLTGLLGGL
+730 ATKGVTLLTGLLGGL

-793 MMTSGI
+793 MMTNGI

-951 MANAQRTVTTFLTGL
+951 MANAQKTVTTFLTGL

-1010 VSNLPAIIQSGIQLI
+1010 VSNLPAIIQGGIQLI

-1038 IIASAAQIVV
+1038 IIASAAQIVI

-1096 ALIDGIVG
+1096 ALIDGLVG

-1161 TGVQLNMDTMGL
+1161 TGVQFNMDTMGL

-1221 QAQTMQ
+1221 QAQAMQ
-1227 QNVGNSMNLMGLDT
+1227 QNVGNSMDLMGLDT

-1278 QQAQATATAESA
+1278 QQAQATATTESA

-1366 TTLQSN
+1366 TTMQSN

-1436 SSVQQGM
+1436 SYVQQGM
-1443 STVSSA
+1443 SAVSSA
-1449 FNSGMNQAV
+1449 FISGMNQAV

-1481 VGVYAGSGLYN
+1481 VGVHAGSGLYN

-1527 VMDAIGD
+1527 VMAAIGS
-1534 FTGEGMYNGMA
+1534 FTGEGMYNGMTD
-1545 GWVKAIDG
+1545 WVKAIDG

-1609 EIVGDKIYTTV
+1609 EMVGDKIYTTV

>member
-1 MSFDGSIFAEI
+1 MSFDGSIYAYI
-12 GADTRAYERAMNEI
+12 GADTKDYEKSMNEI
-26 AVMTKQAF
+26 VSNTKKAF
-34 DNAQK
+34 DDAQK

-53 QLMNELASN
+53 QLMNEFATSNASI
-62 SSTLGQKIGQGF
+62 GQKIGQGF
-74 KGGLNIALGEIHR
+74 KGGLNIALGEIQR

-98 PIRKGF
+98 PIQAGLAKITQAF
-104 LNAYLNIKSVLG
+104 TSLNSKISSALSPISNRFSQLG
-116 LMKSDLSALGGHV
+116 STIGNAFNSALGKV
-129 SSIAG
+129 
-134 KINAALAKAFH
+134 N
-145 FDLTKAIKS
+145 
-154 PKAMFVELNGA
+154 N
-165 ADAFATGFAA
+165 
-175 KIHKI
+175 
-180 GSVFTNLS
+180 FTNQ
-188 SRLPGPFSSAFNSIG
+188 
-203 TSLAGFEAR
+203 
-212 VLAVG
+212 VG
-217 GKITSALGN
+217 
-226 QVLNPIMQSWSSL
+226 
-239 FTGLTAKANSFAD
+239 
-252 RISNTLG
+252 NTLG
-259 GKIVSKVSALS
+259 GKLISKVSALS

-426 NAFKRDN
+426 NAFKKDN

-471 GLSFKD
+471 GLSFRD

-505 LQPQTKAQ
+505 LQPQTKGQYNA
-513 ANMMRELGIITEDGS
+513 MRQLGIITEDGA
-528 NRFFTAEGKIKSF
+528 NKFFTAEGKVKSF
-541 AEVSQVL
+541 AEISQVL
-548 KESLS
+548 KDSLS

-565 TMFGTDAVRAA
+565 TLFGTDAVRAA

-595 KVTAAEVAIQKL
+595 KVTAAQVAAEKL
-607 DNLKGAVEY
+607 NNLKGAVEG
-616 LTGSFETLQ
+616 LSGSFETLQ
-625 LKIGSA
+625 IKLGESV
-631 FLPML
+631 LPL
-636 QAGVKVI
+636 FTTIVKYV
-643 DGFIDKLGASEGLAS
+643 DKLVDKFSQSQGIQNFTDAMATINPVLDHFLNGTKLADEAMDK
-658 FISKISDVSMAV
+658 F
-670 YQLVFGI
+670 
-677 DATKKKIKESFTGI
+677 ESTI
-691 NQAAQMLATAI
+691 
-702 DPIERIK
+702 
-709 DSLSSFVPIL
+709 LSVAPIL
-719 SLIGGLLAFGP
+719 SLVGGLLAFGP
-730 ATKGLTLLTGLLGGL
+730 ATKGLTKLTGILGGL
-745 GTKIGALGGILS
+745 GGKIGAFGSILG
-757 SGFSSAAGMVGL
+757 SGFSSVSGYVEL
-769 FAAQVSGLGG
+769 FASKFSGLPG
-779 VLGGAASKGLSVLS
+779 VLGNAASKGLSVVS
-793 MMTSGI
+793 MMSQGI
-799 SSVMSVALAAIG
+799 ASVMSVALAAIG

-860 PALIASGADLI
+860 PVLIASGANLI
-871 AKFASAFET
+871 AGFASAFAT
-880 MFPVIVNAG
+880 MFPVLVQAG
-889 VSLIVSLVQ
+889 VDLIGSLVQ
-898 GIGQNAT
+898 GVGQNAT
-905 SLISSANTILSTFVS
+905 SLISSAVTVIGTFVQS
-920 SLLNALPTLLS
+920 IASALPQLL
-931 AGMELLANLSQGI
+931 GMGVELLANLVQGVLSNLPQI
-944 LNNIPQM
+944 LQS
-951 MANAQRTVTTFLTGL
+951 AQQAVTTFLAGL
-966 GQQMPQII
+966 GQQMPSII

-984 ITGIVQSLPTILQI
+984 INGIIQSLPMILQI

-1010 VSNLPAIIQSGIQLI
+1010 VSNLPAIIQGGIQLI
-1025 MSLVTGLIQNLPQ
+1025 VSLVTGLIQNLPQ

-1125 EGASKTKATM
+1125 EGASKTKTTM
-1135 DDLTSSVSTKTSEMS
+1135 DDLTSSVSAKTFEMS
-1150 TAAKTNTQDMA
+1150 TAAQTNTQNMA

-1173 NASNAVNTMGTNVN
+1173 NATNAVNAMGTNVD
-1187 TSFQN
+1187 TSLQG
-1192 LVTSSN
+1192 LVTSS
-1198 TNMQAVGAN
+1198 
-1207 VTNGMTQAQTNATL
+1207 
-1221 QAQTMQ
+1221 
-1227 QNVGNSMNLMGLDT
+1227 
-1241 LNKVTTMNT
+1241 
-1250 NVDANMQALVTTTG
+1250 G

-1269 LSSNVSSNM
+1269 LNNNVSSNM
-1278 QQAQATATAESA
+1278 QQAQATATSESA
-1290 TMNANVSSNLSGL
+1290 AMNANVTNNLSGL

-1341 GNYNTMSGNATGST
+1341 GNYNTMSGNATGSA
-1355 NSMQGSTTSAF
+1355 NSMQGTTTSAF
-1366 TTLQSN
+1366 STMQSN

-1385 NNFKN
+1385 SNFKN

-1436 SSVQQGM
+1436 SCVQQGM
-1443 STVSSA
+1443 TAVSSA

-1458 SISSSANSQIVAVFN
+1458 SIASSANSQIVAIFN
-1473 TLASHLHS
+1473 TLASHLYS
-1481 VGVYAGSGLYN
+1481 VGVHAGSGLYN
-1492 GLASMAGSLYAL
+1492 GLASMAGSLYSL

-1527 VMDAIGD
+1527 VMKSIGG
-1534 FTGEGMYNGMA
+1534 FTGEGMYIGMSD
-1545 GWVKAIDG
+1545 WVRRING
-1553 VAKDYAMAIT
+1553 VAKQYAMAIT
-1563 DQKYG
+1563 DQSYG
-1568 VDSVVTTS
+1568 VDSLITTS
-1576 ASVNNSGIRSSL
+1576 ASVNNTGLKSSL
-1588 ENLSDDVKHSQ
+1588 ENLSDDVKNSQ
-1599 LSDTKFEIHN
+1599 LSNAKFEIHN
-1609 EIVGDKIYTTV
+1609 EIVGDKIYTSV
-1620 KEKEARDRIKDDYFV
+1620 KEREARDRIKDDYFV